1 MKYSNSKSGTSLTL
15 NQELEGIK
23 LGEDGMQK
31 AEKGQK
37 LGFLYQTINQDVNT
51 KENLL
56 KEIECAI
63 PVNT

>member
-1 MKYSNSKSGTSLTL
+1 MKYSNSKSDASLTL
-15 NQELEGIK
+15 NQELEGFK

-37 LGFLYQTINQDVNT
+37 LGFFYQTINQDVNT